1 MAGLDGQAGL
11 ACPVPHF
18 CDAHQHQCRDEG
30 DVGQHLEEL
39 GRPARWLQEELV
51 GLYRPNRRL
60 AAAVRPQAARD
71 EIEGREN
78 REAVAACYRLLD
90 QRRLAQG
97 QACARQ
103 PAEEARDEQR
113 NRPSA
118 HWVHARGKGR
128 LQVLFDRPQS
138 QSATASDTGRTT

>member
-51 GLYRPNRRL
+51 GLVQAESQVGRRGTPTGRSRRNRR
-60 AAAVRPQAARD
+60 P
-71 EIEGREN
+71 RE
-78 REAVAACYRLLD
+78 
-90 QRRLAQG
+90 
-97 QACARQ
+97 
-103 PAEEARDEQR
+103 P
-113 NRPSA
+113 
-118 HWVHARGKGR
+118 
-128 LQVLFDRPQS
+128 
-138 QSATASDTGRTT
+138 